1 MLSGEGVANHSRF
14 VLLSIMLPYIVRTW
28 TSDRISG
35 ALASRIILVCILF
48 VPPAEI
54 VSFLYRP
61 EYYQILQNEAGE
73 SNLGVGEII
82 VAKHRNGATDSVRLR
97 FIGEYARF
105 DNFDSFD
112 DDFNLPTTKMSVN
125 QEFDKQVN
133 TYTVQSKMNSDEDNF
148 DFDNSMHDQP
158 F

>member
-1 MLSGEGVANHSRF
+1 MRE
-14 VLLSIMLPYIVRTW
+14 
-28 TSDRISG
+28 SG
-35 ALASRIILVCILF
+35 AIEQDAD
-48 VPPAEI
+48 I